1 LTRLV
6 LSPTAFQHLDRVT
19 DFLLE
24 TDPVAAGDTTPL
36 LISGLRV
43 LRQHPLIGRPV
54 ERGYRELV
62 ISRGDT
68 GYVALYKFDIKNDF
82 VVVLTI
88 RHQREAGYL

>member
-1 LTRLV
+1 MTRLV
-6 LSPTAFQHLDRVT
+6 LSPTAFQDIDRLT

-24 TDPVAAGDTTPL
+24 SDPVAAGDTTPL

-43 LRQHPLIGRPV
+43 PQQHPLIGRPV
-54 ERGYRELV
+54 ERDYRELI

-68 GYVALYKFDIKNDF
+68 GYVALYQFDIENDL
-82 VVVLTI
+82 VMVLTI